1 VTMTDQAPPTAPE
14 APDPEVEPTPPET
27 AAEEHAEALPGA
39 EVVRYERPTAMIP
52 GIDLPVIPGGD
63 EMKNIAALAVTLAGA
78 AAVPKA
84 LQGKPN
90 DVFQVLLT
98 ARDLGVAL
106 TTAMRE
112 FHVIDG
118 RVTLSPKVK
127 LAMVNERGAREGWA
141 IWPDPDNDEL
151 KATWYATRADRPG
164 LTFHSTFTL
173 QQAKLAK
180 LEGKDNWKSYPQRM
194 VSWRALG
201 YLLDDVFPEVA
212 TGIYSPDEL
221 GGMTDAEGNY
231 IEVSATEPL
240 QGMKAPRGQRPGDDP
255 DGDLAPE
262 DDRFLIL
269 CRIRALPD
277 ESRDALRER
286 WDANT
291 TLKGVQVL
299 QLNHRGVRAAIA
311 MLNGV
316 EGEARRHD
324 WKMDE
329 AHEEVRQAILALA
342 GIEDDGADPA
352 QGRQEPPDGSG
363 GAGDAPEPDD
373 AAAATGAPDAGTPEQ
388 VTEEQVAEV
397 IAEVKA
403 MSLPKVDDELRR
415 MHPEGLLGGEPEDDP
430 VRGSG
435 QDRRQR
441 LAFGYIAERYPE
453 AVIG

>member
-1 VTMTDQAPPTAPE
+1 MTMTDPAPAVDPEPPELEAPAPEPEPAAAPEPE
-14 APDPEVEPTPPET
+14 AP
-27 AAEEHAEALPGA
+27 AAEI
-39 EVVRYERPTAMIP
+39 VRYERPSAMIP

-78 AAVPKA
+78 AAVPRA

-151 KATWYATRADRPG
+151 SATWYATRADRPG

-240 QGMKAPRGQRPGDDP
+240 QGMKAPRGSQAGGDP
-255 DGDLAPE
+255 DGELAPE
-262 DDRFLIL
+262 DDRFLL
-269 CRIRALPD
+269 ACRIAALPE
-277 ESRDALRER
+277 ESREALRER
-286 WDANT
+286 WKANG
-291 TLKGVQVL
+291 TLNGVRVDD
-299 QLNHRGVRAAIA
+299 LNHRGVRAASA
-311 MLNGV
+311 M
-316 EGEARRHD
+316 
-324 WKMDE
+324 
-329 AHEEVRQAILALA
+329 LA
-342 GIEDDGADPA
+342 GIENEAKRHDWDMPA
-352 QGRQEPPDGSG
+352 AHEAVRAAVLALNGTPEAPDSPQAASAG
-363 GAGDAPEPDD
+363 GDAPD
-373 AAAATGAPDAGTPEQ
+373 AAADPPGATGPPGAPDQTPEERF
-388 VTEEQVAEV
+388 TEQEQVV
-397 IAEVKA
+397 IDEVKA
-403 MSLPKVDDELRR
+403 LSLPRVDTELRR
-415 MHPEGLLGGEPEDDP
+415 LHGQDRVHDLPESGDP
-430 VRGSG
+430 VEGSG
-435 QDRRQR
+435 QERRGR
-441 LAFGYIAERYPE
+441 LAASLLAERHPE
-453 AVIG
+453 LFQ